1 MPLPNTNRWTAAQ
14 QTLLVQM
21 HGTGRQWPAIVA
33 AVGHPL
39 SSCQQ
44 MLSRIRARNGT
55 LKRRHWTDED
65 LSLVVKLKAQRPKL
79 TDAEIATHFGVTP
92 KAVIETVAR
101 LRRNGVDVGNIAAMP
116 EPEEPKR
123 RERDRI
129 GPVRV
134 TNPDAPFNR
143 TNTSTAKLVL
153 DAELRARIEVLGATG
168 GLLGDPLPGRSA
180 LDRRIEGK

>member
-55 LKRRHWTDED
+55 LTRKHWTDED

-123 RERDRI
+123 RDKDRI